1 MIKLQTYIFTATSD
15 RYQVIIL
22 QVDVSEDLFQTHPWA
37 GSIQL
42 SLCQL
47 PLVLVTRKLTKAM
60 LTFLNKNEG
69 DHNSDS
75 PKPRKPSKHQKSNVE
90 HKKELYKLA
99 KLQNKLA
106 EAVLKDA
113 TEAVHL
119 PGPQMAKVPQKSS
132 AEAAKKWSEGMKH
145 HGTSKNLD
153 CMDTEGSGGRGKKEL
168 RVDKCWYQKEAYYL
182 LSIVAAAQDH
192 MAGTRQNTNK
202 KEISI
207 QVKDIPNAGKLPSTS
222 TANSQVLTLQTWKG
236 NQSQQST
243 A

>member
-22 QVDVSEDLFQTHPWA
+22 QVDISDTPLGWQH
-37 GSIQL
+37 QL

-145 HGTSKNLD
+145 HG
-153 CMDTEGSGGRGKKEL
+153 SGGRGKKEL